1 MPLTKKGK
9 KIMRSMK
16 EQYGPKEGESVFYA
30 SRNKGTIKGVEKN
43 MGKKKQTGGII
54 NPIQPMYNP
63 TQADQQRQNAM
74 MQGQQQMM
82 TQPQAQAA
90 PKGVTDNPM
99 QEEKKAEGMF
109 KGGSLR
115 EPPEGAKGKGLKKLP
130 TEVRNKMGFKN
141 RGGLINNG
149 NKDYRKSGMFYN
161 KGNK

>member
-1 MPLTKKGK
+1 
-9 KIMRSMK
+9 MRSMK
-16 EQYGPKEGESVFYA
+16 EQYGSEEGESVFYA

-43 MGKKKQTGGII
+43 MGKNKQMGGVI

-63 TQADQQRQNAM
+63 TQADQQRQQNM
-74 MQGQQQMM
+74 MQS
-82 TQPQAQAA
+82 
-90 PKGVTDNPM
+90 NPM
-99 QEEKKAEGMF
+99 QNVTKNPMQQKRKAEGMAE
-109 KGGSLR
+109 GGALK
-115 EPPEGAKGKGLKKLP
+115 EPPAGDKGKGLKKLP